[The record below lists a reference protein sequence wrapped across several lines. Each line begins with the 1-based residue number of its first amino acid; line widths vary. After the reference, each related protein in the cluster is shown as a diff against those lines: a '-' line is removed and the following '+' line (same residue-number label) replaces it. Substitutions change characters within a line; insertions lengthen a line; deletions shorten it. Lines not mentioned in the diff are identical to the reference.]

1 MAFEKIKKFMSRKK
15 QIPGDLWMKCP
26 DCGAMIFKKEVEDRK
41 KVCTQCEYHFTISP
55 QERVDLLLDPGTW
68 TELWPELQ
76 SVDALKFEGEV
87 SYKKKLATAMKE
99 TGQKDACLTGTGK
112 VDGK

>member
-1 MAFEKIKKFMSRKK
+1 MAIEKIKKFMSRKK

-26 DCGAMIFKKEVEDRK
+26 DCGAMIFTQEVEDRK

-68 TELWPELQ
+68 TELWPELL
-76 SVDALKFEGEV
+76 SVDALKFEGDV
-87 SYKKKLATAMKE
+87 SYKKKLASAM
-99 TGQKDACLTGTGK
+99 
-112 VDGK
+112 